1 MTASQI
7 IKLCD
12 FPLEW
17 VLYFSRRIFEIV
29 ESHFCCFYMGAHQ
42 IKPFEKINVLMI
54 YLLKIRTSDLSA
66 CDELDMKKNDVDLQ
80 LYNLNRIRYSF
91 QSVVSYILV
100 FQISMC
106 EEIFS
111 VKGLICKFSAC
122 ISYFTV
128 QIYNDLY

>member
-1 MTASQI
+1 
-7 IKLCD
+7 
-12 FPLEW
+12 
-17 VLYFSRRIFEIV
+17 
-29 ESHFCCFYMGAHQ
+29 MGAHQ
-42 IKPFEKINVLMI
+42 IKPSEKINVLMI
-54 YLLKIRTSDLSA
+54 YLQKMGTCDPST
-66 CDELDMKKNDVDLQ
+66 CDELDMKTNDVDLQ

-111 VKGLICKFSAC
+111 VKGLICKFPAC

-128 QIYNDLY
+128 QIFPRDLGWQPKMFSLNGL

>member
-17 VLYFSRRIFEIV
+17 VLYFSRPIFEIV

-42 IKPFEKINVLMI
+42 IKPSEKINVLMI
-54 YLLKIRTSDLSA
+54 YLLKMGTCDPSA

-91 QSVVSYILV
+91 QSVISYILV

-111 VKGLICKFSAC
+111 IKGLICKFSTC